1 MKKII
6 FINLSCIFLIFVA
19 VPAGAAFRVSENLW
33 LIANLAQDQAEEMI
47 SSELLTVHTSTS
59 TLGFR
64 WRLPRHF
71 FLTPTYEIK
80 YRRDRLSPHLKK
92 EVSTGTGL
100 SLYKKLGKFNYVGD
114 INVTARYKATDLTN
128 KLNEQGDQRT
138 GETSLTIQLV
148 PGYHWRWTFG
158 YTTKD
163 ANKVFSQGGSEYRA
177 PRIELYRR
185 ISRKSSFALGH
196 KWENQKNFDTA
207 GNLSSTYKKDIPVI
221 KFWRIFTDKLRGYG
235 RVQQTYETRRDGS
248 HFVHKK
254 TTTVAQANCWYK
266 IRPKW
271 KIMARYQVTNT
282 RKKVSD
288 PGQPVDKETTTDILG
303 KCEYKMTPRWSIMT
317 QYHTISAQKRRSSN
331 REITTLELGYTWR
344 LNTKA
349 LGYIYIKPII
359 GYEYTDYFSKERDDF
374 GRSYFYLRAWG

>member
-6 FINLSCIFLIFVA
+6 FINLSCIFLLFVA
-19 VPAGAAFRVSENLW
+19 MPVGAAFRVSENLW

-47 SSELLTVHTSTS
+47 SSELVTVHTSTS

-148 PGYHWRWTFG
+148 PGYRWRWTFG

-221 KFWRIFTDKLRGYG
+221 QFWRIFTDKLRGYG
-235 RVQQTYETRRDGS
+235 MVQQTYQYRRENGRFA
-248 HFVHKK
+248 HQE
-254 TTTVAQANCWYK
+254 TTTESRINSWYK
-266 IRPKW
+266 I
-271 KIMARYQVTNT
+271 T
-282 RKKVSD
+282 RRWGLMVQYKV
-288 PGQPVDKETTTDILG
+288 
-303 KCEYKMTPRWSIMT
+303 
-317 QYHTISAQKRRSSN
+317 ISAQEKRRGN

-344 LNTKA
+344 LNTKI

-359 GYEYTDYFSKERDDF
+359 GYEHTDYFSKERDDF
-374 GRSYFYLRAWG
+374 ERSYFYVRAWG